1 MKHLFGV
8 INVETIWRQHVPR
21 SQISSEFCSNLFGQ
35 GRSLGCRGVKVEA
48 VPWLK
53 QLSIP
58 QTCVQRCPWGYGG
71 GHQASTSCH
80 CHTLSSHTHLPRGQ
94 APPLAGSAAS
104 SICQL
109 SHLPFQDTPHH
120 RFRADRAQ
128 APSSKSSGI
137 CVTRADGIFSRFKG
151 KYRSTVGAKLPLHW
165 HLRYSKAKVVVA
177 KVLGILDRETPV
189 FFRMPQ
195 ARTPQKSLQSRC
207 SASAGPPSI
216 QSICTSVWA
225 WKSASQLSKPLLRP
239 ISSWQSS
246 SSNTSLGNYHVLTN
260 SATCWE

>member
-104 SICQL
+104 SSCQL

-137 CVTRADGIFSRFKG
+137 CVTRADGIFPDSRA
-151 KYRSTVGAKLPLHW
+151 STGALWVPSCLCI
-165 HLRYSKAKVVVA
+165 
-177 KVLGILDRETPV
+177 GILDT
-189 FFRMPQ
+189 
-195 ARTPQKSLQSRC
+195 AKLKSLWRQYWEFWTGKHLFFSEC
-207 SASAGPPSI
+207 HKEELP
-216 QSICTSVWA
+216 
-225 WKSASQLSKPLLRP
+225 KSPCRADAVPVLVLLR
-239 ISSWQSS
+239 SRGYAHLFGHGKVQA
-246 SSNTSLGNYHVLTN
+246 NCLNL
-260 SATCWE
+260 C